1 MDMGNGINDQTKH
14 SFQQFVFPFMLEGDR
29 IEGFIKRLLKDEY
42 VFMKMDDLDL
52 QDEFYGEH
60 KVSHRNLEQY
70 FMPNLVPVLFPN
82 SYKQK
87 EGMRRFSKKL
97 NLSCTFQSP
106 FLNTGFIINS
116 IDITI
121 CPFHIGMINI
131 RVTLP
136 EKLPYND
143 VLYFTD
149 TFRVLE
155 PIMDDELEMKIG
167 FRNKEYR
174 YVKDFIFKELV
185 PPAEKFI
192 NDEEDQPSYF
202 GSLPF
207 FVDERMFAISYIAL
221 PEERDITKV
230 DLFRISQLNG
240 YDNDGEPFVGA
251 LNRRYI
257 NRFYQERVYDRW
269 GEETFYVTSDRHFAC
284 VTRATGK
291 LEAQLASEMYGQ
303 HFYSILLYFFY
314 KIVLL
319 KLAHEHSRI
328 DVEKDQSDTELLIF
342 MITEFSAKYLFAE
355 VNSTSTGKE
364 LFKITKDVFK
374 IEPLY
379 LEVKETLSYLF
390 QIQDKLSGKRSNY
403 LLQILTIYT
412 VISGIFGMNLH
423 IEDLKEKLTF
433 NDYMNYTFSEWVAVL
448 VTISG
453 LIISFVLGVFFLK
466 RWLQEQKSRKKK
478 VV

>member
-1 MDMGNGINDQTKH
+1 MDMGNETNDQTKR
-14 SFQQFVFPFMLEGDR
+14 SFQQFVFPFLLEGDR
-29 IEGFIKRLLKDEY
+29 IEEFVKQLLKNDF
-42 VFMKMDDLDL
+42 VFLQMDDMDL
-52 QDEFYGEH
+52 QDDFYGDH

-70 FMPNLVPVLFPN
+70 FMPNIVPILFPD
-82 SYKQK
+82 SSKKK
-87 EGMRRFSKKL
+87 EGMRRFSKKMDL
-97 NLSCTFQSP
+97 GCTFRTP

-116 IDITI
+116 IDIII

-136 EKLPYND
+136 ERLPYND

-155 PIMDDELEMKIG
+155 PITDDEIEMKVG
-167 FRNKEYR
+167 CRNKEYD
-174 YVKDFIFKELV
+174 YVKDFIFKELI
-185 PPAEKFI
+185 PPSEKFI
-192 NDEEDQPSYF
+192 DDEEDHPSYF

-207 FVDERMFAISYIAL
+207 FVERMFAISYIAL
-221 PEERDITKV
+221 PEDRDITKA
-230 DLFRISQLNG
+230 DLYRLSQLNG
-240 YDNDGEPFVGA
+240 YDNDGEPYVGA
-251 LNRRYI
+251 LNPKYIDRY
-257 NRFYQERVYDRW
+257 YQERVYDRW
-269 GEETFYVTSDRHFAC
+269 GEETFYVTSEGHFAC

-303 HFYSILLYFFY
+303 HFYSVLLYFYY

-319 KLAHEHSRI
+319 KLAHDHSQI

-379 LEVKETLSYLF
+379 QEVKETLSYLY
-390 QIQDKLSGKRSNY
+390 QNQDKLSGKSSNY

-412 VISGIFGMNLH
+412 VISGILGMNLH

-433 NDYMNYTFSEWVAVL
+433 NDYMNYTLIEWVAVL

-453 LIISFVLGVFFLK
+453 LIISFIMGFFFLK

-478 VV
+478 VL

>member
-1 MDMGNGINDQTKH
+1 MEKGNVKDQTKR
-14 SFQQFVFPFMLEGDR
+14 SFQQFIFPFMLEEDR
-29 IEGFIKRLLKDEY
+29 IEGFVKRLLKDDY
-42 VFMKMDDLDL
+42 VFLKIDDLDL
-52 QDEFYGEH
+52 QDDFYGDH

-82 SYKQK
+82 SYKKK
-87 EGMRRFSKKL
+87 EGMRRFSKKMDL
-97 NLSCTFQSP
+97 GCTFRTP

-116 IDITI
+116 IDIII

-136 EKLPYND
+136 ERLSYND

-155 PIMDDELEMKIG
+155 PITDDEKEMKVG
-167 FRNKEYR
+167 CRNNEYDL
-174 YVKDFIFKELV
+174 VKDFIFKELI

-192 NDEEDQPSYF
+192 DHEEDHPSYF

-207 FVDERMFAISYIAL
+207 FVDERMFALSYIAL
-221 PEERDITKV
+221 PEDRDITKT
-230 DLFRISQLNG
+230 DLYRLSQLNG
-240 YDNDGEPFVGA
+240 YDNDGEPYVGA
-251 LNRRYI
+251 LNPKYI
-257 NRFYQERVYDRW
+257 DRHYQERVYDRW
-269 GEETFYVTSDRHFAC
+269 GEETYFVTSEGHFAC

-303 HFYSILLYFFY
+303 YFYSVLIYFFY

-319 KLAHEHSRI
+319 KLAHEHSLI
-328 DVEKDQSDTELLIF
+328 DVEKDQSETELLIF

-364 LFKITKDVFK
+364 LFHITKEIFK

-379 LEVKETLSYLF
+379 QEVKETLSYLY
-390 QIQDKLSGKRSNY
+390 QNQDKLSGKSSNY

-412 VISGIFGMNLH
+412 VISGILGMNLH
-423 IEDLKEKLTF
+423 IEDLKEKLTLK
-433 NDYMNYTFSEWVAVL
+433 DYMNYNFIEWVAVL

-453 LIISFVLGVFFLK
+453 LIISFIMGFLFLK
-466 RWLQEQKSRKKK
+466 SWLREQKSRKKK
-478 VV
+478 VL